1 MPGNDLIAYLDL
13 DQAGRFIACPI
24 QMKAATSESFS
35 LFQKY
40 QPIAQLLL
48 VYVWHIDNAAD
59 ACAFALRYDEA
70 KAIATE
76 MGRTKNASWDQGR
89 YSTTG
94 PSRRLRT
101 LLAPFLM
108 REGDWRRRVEE
119 MGLEHGSRAEP
130 NSSMNR

>member
-76 MGRTKNASWDQGR
+76 VGWTKNSSWDQGG
-89 YSTTG
+89 YATTR

-101 LLAPFLM
+101 LLAPFPM

-119 MGLEHGSRAEP
+119 TGLEHGSRAEQ